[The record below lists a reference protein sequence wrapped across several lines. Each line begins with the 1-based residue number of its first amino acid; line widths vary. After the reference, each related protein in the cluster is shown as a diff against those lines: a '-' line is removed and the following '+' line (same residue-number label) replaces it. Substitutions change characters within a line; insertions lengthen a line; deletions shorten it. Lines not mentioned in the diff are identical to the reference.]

1 MICYRDRTFCAS
13 PCATAS
19 CDRHNSNVP
28 RDTNGLPVLWS
39 YYHGDCESFTRVH
52 AGDCDLCGEWSGGLV
67 SGACV
72 GCRGDDAHR
81 VGT

>member
-1 MICYRDRTFCAS
+1 MICYQGRTFCAS

-19 CDRHNSNVP
+19 CDRHMDAVP
-28 RDTNGLPVLWS
+28 RDTNGMPVSWA
-39 YYHGDCESFTRVH
+39 YYHSDCESFTRVR

-67 SGACV
+67 GGACV

-81 VGT
+81 MTT